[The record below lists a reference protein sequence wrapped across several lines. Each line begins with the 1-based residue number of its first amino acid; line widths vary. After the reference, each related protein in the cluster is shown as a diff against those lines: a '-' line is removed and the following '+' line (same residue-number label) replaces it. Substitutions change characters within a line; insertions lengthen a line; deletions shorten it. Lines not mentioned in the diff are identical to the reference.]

1 MVGVGSATYAPAT
14 LTVTS
19 TSARTQISWQS
30 FSVAANE
37 VVRFVQPSAQSSV
50 LNHVFSPQSLNI
62 LGGLSSNGSVLFMI
76 NGMVSASGMNLD
88 LAGVINTSLRL
99 PRMALAASGVAHVA
113 QPRPLATLADGRI
126 YVISQDEQAV
136 TMAGGDVVLNPGRTI
151 ELVNASMPNL
161 RVELTAPHA
170 EAINLGRLVGNK
182 GDSGIFA
189 GLFRVPA
196 AARQAAERGVD
207 AVLTALAEEHA
218 PTTQDV
224 ERFHR
229 YALLYARLRSEAPQ
243 NEGGMMKV
251 AAAPSARMVL
261 PAAKSRSSLLPQAI
275 ELGAPAQRSRETAVA
290 LSSSS
295 ISAPPEPVPTLEP
308 QPISAAGEN
317 ESERDRVALFALA
330 LALAPALP
338 AVEVVATL
346 EPQPISA
353 AGENESERDRV
364 ALFAL
369 APALPAVE
377 VVATLEPQPIPAAGE
392 NESERDRVALFA
404 LAPVLPAVEVVAT
417 VEPQPILLRQP
428 LEPEDIRTL
437 ADSRP
442 AAAQAPVQPKL
453 AQAAGLEGEHGG
465 GSGERKAG
473 PAVIVVVLAQHS
485 ATPAPRGDS
494 NVKEVRIERRA
505 PRYFTDYRGAM
516 FFM

>member
-369 APALPAVE
+369 AP
-377 VVATLEPQPIPAAGE
+377 
-392 NESERDRVALFA
+392 
-404 LAPVLPAVEVVAT
+404 VLPAVEVVAT